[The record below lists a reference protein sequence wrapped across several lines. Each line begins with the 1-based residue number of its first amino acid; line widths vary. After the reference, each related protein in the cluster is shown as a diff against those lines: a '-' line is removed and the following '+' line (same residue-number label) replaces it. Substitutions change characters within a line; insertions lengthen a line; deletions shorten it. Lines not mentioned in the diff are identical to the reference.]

1 MSRMIATLCLF
12 VLVAVCSTD
21 ASAKQ
26 HFVRQQGDT
35 CGEDSKIVATCAAG
49 LSCKGGYC
57 EQNSY
62 LSAASASCREIMIKA
77 GVIGARETVP
87 VHDGFCYK
95 HCDGMYERAMAASE
109 VTTRLLL
116 RASAGSQAFA
126 EEFAKLS
133 DSEKAS
139 FKTAEDKCNSCGRQ
153 CTIGAGFLG
162 RGGY

>member
-1 MSRMIATLCLF
+1 MNRIIATVCLF
-12 VLVAVCSTD
+12 VLTAVCSTG
-21 ASAKQ
+21 ALSKQ
-26 HFVRQQGDT
+26 EFVRQQGGA
-35 CGEDSKIVATCAAG
+35 CGEDSKIIATCAAG
-49 LSCKGGYC
+49 LTCKNGYC
-57 EQNSY
+57 EQKSY
-62 LSAASASCREIMIKA
+62 LSAASASCREIMINA

-126 EEFAKLS
+126 DEFAKLS
-133 DSEKAS
+133 DSEKAV
-139 FKTAEDKCNSCGRQ
+139 FKAAEDKCDSCGKQ
-153 CTIGAGFLG
+153 CTIGSGFLG

>member
-12 VLVAVCSTD
+12 VLAAVCSTD
-21 ASAKQ
+21 ASSKQ
-26 HFVRQQGDT
+26 EFVRQLGGA
-35 CGEDSKIVATCAAG
+35 CGEDSKIIATYAAG
-49 LSCKGGYC
+49 LTCKDGYC
-57 EQNSY
+57 EQKSY
-62 LSAASASCREIMIKA
+62 LSTASASCREIMIKA
-77 GVIGARETVP
+77 CVIGARETVP

-139 FKTAEDKCNSCGRQ
+139 FKTAEDKCNSCGKQ